1 MRILYVCADPGV
13 PVFGQKGCSIHVQEG
28 LRAMRRQGAEVEL
41 LASRADGEP
50 PADLKALRVHSLALA
65 PTADAAAREQALL
78 AANADRR
85 RLLERLG
92 PFDLVY
98 ERYSLWSFAA
108 MEHARAAGVPG
119 LLEVNAPL
127 IEEQAKY
134 RTLVDRA
141 AAERVAERV
150 FGAATA
156 LIAVSQ
162 EVADYLDQYPAA
174 RGRIYV
180 IPNGV
185 DPDRFPEA
193 LSPSRPGEPGTFT
206 VGFVGSLKPW
216 HGLTVLVEAF
226 ARLREHAYQSR
237 LLIVGDGPERTRLE
251 AEIGALGL
259 EDAVCFTGAVPP
271 GEVPGLLASMDAAA
285 APYPDLT
292 PFYFSPLK
300 VFEYMAAGL
309 PVVASQVGQLSSLI
323 EDGWNGLLCPPE
335 NPAALAASLD
345 RLRRD
350 PGLRA
355 RLGQTARAAVLADHT
370 WDSVA
375 RRSLSLAG
383 LTREERSPASVE
395 DGCLVP

>member
-1 MRILYVCADPGV
+1 VAD
-13 PVFGQKGCSIHVQEG
+13 
-28 LRAMRRQGAEVEL
+28 
-41 LASRADGEP
+41 
-50 PADLKALRVHSLALA
+50 
-65 PTADAAAREQALL
+65 
-78 AANADRR
+78 
-85 RLLERLG
+85 
-92 PFDLVY
+92 
-98 ERYSLWSFAA
+98 
-108 MEHARAAGVPG
+108 
-119 LLEVNAPL
+119 
-127 IEEQAKY
+127 
-134 RTLVDRA
+134 
-141 AAERVAERV
+141 RV

-162 EVADYLDQYPAA
+162 EVADYLDQNPAA

-185 DPDRFPEA
+185 DPDRFPVV
-193 LSPSRPGEPGTFT
+193 LTPSQPGEPGTFT

-226 ARLREHAYQSR
+226 ARLHEHAPHSR
-237 LLIVGDGPERTRLE
+237 LLIVGDGPERAKLD
-251 AEIGALGL
+251 AEIAARGL
-259 EDAVCFTGAVPP
+259 EEAVCFTGAVPP
-271 GEVPGLLASMDAAA
+271 GEVPGLLASMDAAV

-345 RLRRD
+345 RLRQD
-350 PGLRA
+350 AGLRA

-383 LTREERSPASVE
+383 LSMEERPPLSVE
-395 DGCLVP
+395 EGCLVR